1 MSEDNDAAKRQQ
13 SLADLEELYVWLQ
26 QFEDH
31 TIPPRKTDHQQQ
43 RLTHP
48 QKQTSARLLYSSRVP
63 RQNSTPAYQVQ
74 NLPSQKYNDGIQRQQ
89 SGSSSSSTYLQRDG
103 SSSGE
108 HRRSS
113 SGQHSSPSPQ
123 QNKNTFEDFELRN
136 NRMSA
141 DHDESYTRNR
151 PQQRYHQRHDRYRY
165 DGHRLQASD
174 IRNERFRAPGQIR
187 HSRSPDGYAGIVKQI
202 LCT

>member
-31 TIPPRKTDHQQQ
+31 TIPPRRTDHQQQ

-48 QKQTSARLLYSSRVP
+48 QKQTSARLLCSSRVP
-63 RQNSTPAYQVQ
+63 RQNSAPSNHVQ
-74 NLPSQKYNDGIQRQQ
+74 NLPQSQKYNDIGIQRQQ
-89 SGSSSSSTYLQRDG
+89 SGSSSSSTYLHRDG

-123 QNKNTFEDFELRN
+123 QNKNTYEDFERRN
-136 NRMSA
+136 NRNSV
-141 DHDESYTRNR
+141 DQDENFSRNR
-151 PQQRYHQRHDRYRY
+151 AQQRYHQRHDRYRY

-174 IRNERFRAPGQIR
+174 IRNDRFRPPGHIR
-187 HSRSPDGYAGIVKQI
+187 HSRSPDGYSGNK
-202 LCT
+202 